1 MDGVARRD
9 LGRRVSSKIG
19 PAATKPAFLSKN
31 KDLFVP
37 NKLKRRRRR
46 ERNSESFVSFQ
57 VLKETASKEK
67 NLKLESYLG
76 KNQTEILV

>member
-1 MDGVARRD
+1 MDGVAGWD

-37 NKLKRRRRR
+37 NKLKEEEGER

-57 VLKETASKEK
+57 VLKETASKE
-67 NLKLESYLG
+67 ESQIRIFLG
-76 KNQTEILV
+76 IIRPTF

>member
-1 MDGVARRD
+1 MDGVAGWD

-37 NKLKRRRRR
+37 NKLKEEEEEEEEK

-57 VLKETASKEK
+57 VLKETASKQGRIS
-67 NLKLESYLG
+67 N
-76 KNQTEILV
+76 

>member
-1 MDGVARRD
+1 MDGVAGWD

-37 NKLKRRRRR
+37 NKLKEEGER
-46 ERNSESFVSFQ
+46 ETQ
-57 VLKETASKEK
+57 KVLFLFKF
-67 NLKLESYLG
+67 
-76 KNQTEILV
+76 

>member
-1 MDGVARRD
+1 MDGVAGWD

-37 NKLKRRRRR
+37 NKLKEEGGER
-46 ERNSESFVSFQ
+46 ETQ
-57 VLKETASKEK
+57 KVLFLFKF
-67 NLKLESYLG
+67 
-76 KNQTEILV
+76 

>member
-1 MDGVARRD
+1 MYGVAGWD

-37 NKLKRRRRR
+37 NKLKEEEEEGER
-46 ERNSESFVSFQ
+46 ETQ
-57 VLKETASKEK
+57 KVLFLFKF
-67 NLKLESYLG
+67 
-76 KNQTEILV
+76 

>member
-1 MDGVARRD
+1 MDGVAGWD

-37 NKLKRRRRR
+37 NKLKEEEEEEGER
-46 ERNSESFVSFQ
+46 ETQ
-57 VLKETASKEK
+57 KVLFLFKF
-67 NLKLESYLG
+67 
-76 KNQTEILV
+76 

>member
-1 MDGVARRD
+1 MDGVAGWD

-37 NKLKRRRRR
+37 NKLKEEEEER
-46 ERNSESFVSFQ
+46 EKLRKFCFFSSFKRDRKQGRIS
-57 VLKETASKEK
+57 
-67 NLKLESYLG
+67 N
-76 KNQTEILV
+76 

>member
-1 MDGVARRD
+1 MDGVAGWD

-37 NKLKRRRRR
+37 NKLKEEEEEK

-57 VLKETASKEK
+57 VLKETASKE
-67 NLKLESYLG
+67 ESQIRIFLG
-76 KNQTEILV
+76 IIRPTF

>member
-1 MDGVARRD
+1 MDGVTGWD

-37 NKLKRRRRR
+37 NKLKEEEGER
-46 ERNSESFVSFQ
+46 ETQ
-57 VLKETASKEK
+57 KVLFLFKF
-67 NLKLESYLG
+67 
-76 KNQTEILV
+76 

>member
-1 MDGVARRD
+1 MDGVAGWD

-37 NKLKRRRRR
+37 NKLKEEEEGER
-46 ERNSESFVSFQ
+46 ETQKVSF
-57 VLKETASKEK
+57 LFKF
-67 NLKLESYLG
+67 
-76 KNQTEILV
+76 

>member
-1 MDGVARRD
+1 MDGVAGWD

-37 NKLKRRRRR
+37 NKLKEEQGER
-46 ERNSESFVSFQ
+46 EKLRKFCFFSSFKRDRKQGRIS
-57 VLKETASKEK
+57 
-67 NLKLESYLG
+67 N
-76 KNQTEILV
+76 